1 MCGPDNRCWRDHVLS
16 FHKRRDLV
24 TQARDPAN
32 SFYLVA
38 GPEWKSKKHSDS
50 CLQYS
55 EQVQMRKVHAG
66 KTDAETLHGKEITFQ
81 QLVQRL
87 KQERAARDSFAVA
100 AGCPA
105 GAPDEVDD
113 EELSEGGRDDDGGD
127 SDGGGVDSAAAVQIT
142 ADREDSP
149 PRAAGPSSGILSAG
163 GVSKVTTP
171 KRPSSSLNTPDED
184 FDEDAEMED
193 FVREHRALPAGVRR
207 KRISTPKA
215 KQWYYESSS
224 PSVTSC
230 EEEDEEEAGV
240 NVSKEVDSAELS
252 GMDVDEGTAAENVSS
267 SRGDTVWNILATK
280 GDGQS
285 EALNNVALV
294 EAVEVEVAVLPG
306 QQDHVDTGI

>member
-24 TQARDPAN
+24 TQERDPLN

-38 GPEWKSKKHSDS
+38 GPEWKSKQHSDS
-50 CLQYS
+50 CKQYA
-55 EQVQMRKVHAG
+55 EQVQIRKVHAG
-66 KTDAETLHGKEITFQ
+66 KTDAETLHGKEVVFQ
-81 QLVQRL
+81 KLVQRL

-100 AGCPA
+100 AGCSA

-113 EELSEGGRDDDGGD
+113 EELSEGGSDDDGGD
-127 SDGGGVDSAAAVQIT
+127 IDVDLGESAAAVQIT

-149 PRAAGPSSGILSAG
+149 PMAAGPSSGILSAG
-163 GVSKVTTP
+163 GGSKVTTP

-193 FVREHRALPAGVRR
+193 FVREHKALPAGVGR

-215 KQWYYESSS
+215 KKWYYESSS
-224 PSVTSC
+224 PSGTSG
-230 EEEDEEEAGV
+230 EEEDEEEGGV
-240 NVSKEVDSAELS
+240 TVSKEVDSAELS
-252 GMDVDEGTAAENVSS
+252 GMEVDEGTAAEDMNSS
-267 SRGDTVWNILATK
+267 HGDTVWNILATK
-280 GDGQS
+280 GDGQG
-285 EALNNVALV
+285 EVLDNVAVV
-294 EAVEVEVAVLPG
+294 EAVEIEVAVLPG